1 MKSSLMVK
9 CVVLAMVL
17 AMVASMAAFAVP
29 ISVEV
34 QSIFKFSRSS
44 QEGVLPFTSFS
55 NTHEFRF
62 RASDSGKWTLHLDT
76 AASGAI
82 QWNAPKFRAQL
93 IATPVTFDV
102 WGGGYDLGA
111 ASVNTDP
118 AALIVMGSAA
128 MRPFAFGGMTNNV
141 AAGQAKVRSTFKV
154 ADANIAAVVHY
165 RNDQRTYLEAY
176 GDYNLDAATIGGI
189 VRAGIDAD
197 EDLNTTAVVGFVKT
211 EVGGVNIGGSAGARF
226 GDSIDG
232 DNVAFGIVADTKLQD
247 GALVLQGEY
256 VNRQKNFYDDLAHD
270 AGYQNGTERFRNA
283 YSSAADG
290 KGEANLIRFTGTWLG
305 EANKT
310 RPLHNVLHATDYAVL
325 TNLKG
330 PAFQAIVQRTKDV
343 SEEPELKLVAR
354 AGTRFLENN
363 LWAVGELNMWKDEDG
378 VGSIAGVGGKD
389 TRYQLRGVAR
399 YNLNDVGWNNWF
411 LVGKFDYSSTSDGD
425 ETGSTRSLTGELW
438 YESGK
443 VRIVNG
449 FTSEKASSADKPT
462 NTISAEFRL
471 KF

>member
-9 CVVLAMVL
+9 SVVLAMVL

-55 NTHEFRF
+55 NTHEVRF

-76 AASGAI
+76 AASGANF

-165 RNDQRTYLEAY
+165 RNNQRTYLEAY

-189 VRAGIDAD
+189 VRAGIDAN
-197 EDLNTTAVVGFVKT
+197 EYLNTTAVVGFVKT

-256 VNRQKNFYDDLAHD
+256 VNRQKNFYDD
-270 AGYQNGTERFRNA
+270 
-283 YSSAADG
+283 
-290 KGEANLIRFTGTWLG
+290 
-305 EANKT
+305 
-310 RPLHNVLHATDYAVL
+310 
-325 TNLKG
+325 
-330 PAFQAIVQRTKDV
+330 
-343 SEEPELKLVAR
+343 
-354 AGTRFLENN
+354 
-363 LWAVGELNMWKDEDG
+363 
-378 VGSIAGVGGKD
+378 
-389 TRYQLRGVAR
+389 
-399 YNLNDVGWNNWF
+399 
-411 LVGKFDYSSTSDGD
+411 
-425 ETGSTRSLTGELW
+425 
-438 YESGK
+438 
-443 VRIVNG
+443 
-449 FTSEKASSADKPT
+449 
-462 NTISAEFRL
+462 
-471 KF
+471 